1 MSVNSK
7 VNPNFPLPGIDQ
19 PSKGFR
25 DNFAI
30 IKQEIEALQGKSIQ
44 LVGDVTS
51 TPVLLGAG
59 NSVTQIVTQSKNYTT
74 TFTNAQLTGGGV
86 ILITHGLAQR
96 IVLVQV
102 SDDQGYVIQPD
113 LIQLLNNNQ
122 VQITL
127 GSFLPITGTWNVIVR
142 A

>member
-30 IKQEIEALQGKSIQ
+30 IKQEIEALQGKTIQ
-44 LVGDVTS
+44 LVGDVIS
-51 TPVLLGAG
+51 VPVVLGSG
-59 NSVTQIVTQSKNYTT
+59 NSVVQIVTQSKSYTT
-74 TFTNAQLTGGGV
+74 TIQNAQLSGGI
-86 ILITHGLAQR
+86 ILINHDLAQR

-102 SDDQGYVIQPD
+102 SDDQGHVIQPD
-113 LIQLLNNNQ
+113 QIQLLNTNQ
-122 VQITL
+122 VQINL
-127 GSFLPITGTWNVIVR
+127 GSFQPITGTWNVIVR